1 MKFRNK
7 ILSKIFIITL
17 SLIFTF
23 SLFSSVTVVSAVGPS
38 GTPAAPID
46 TPVSPA
52 DRPDATADTPNNTTN
67 PCDPNVPSGKLCNP
81 LGNKSGDNDIF
92 KLVATIVDLAL
103 TIASI
108 AVVLYLIYI
117 GFQYVMALGNE
128 NELKK
133 LHETLI
139 WTFVGIAI
147 IFGAKLIVAILQNTI
162 NALK

>member
-1 MKFRNK
+1 MKFSNK
-7 ILSKIFIITL
+7 TFRKAGAIILTFLFALSIF
-17 SLIFTF
+17 
-23 SLFSSVTVVSAVGPS
+23 SVALAQ
-38 GTPAAPID
+38 TP
-46 TPVSPA
+46 TPVSTVISPA
-52 DRPDATADTPNNTTN
+52 NSPISPASSPISPASSNVN
-67 PCDPNVPSGKLCNP
+67 PCDPSKPTGQLCNP
-81 LGNKSGDNDIF
+81 LSKGAGNDIF

-117 GFQYVMALGNE
+117 GFQYVMARGNE